1 MTPNL
6 LFLLTLLAFIS
17 TNLDDLFI
25 LMAFFAKKE
34 FSKGDVIIGQY
45 IGLLSLILISSTA
58 YFIQL
63 FIPYYLIGLL
73 GAIPIIIGV
82 KNLLH
87 LYINSNS
94 SQINLNKPNDRYKSL
109 QVALVTFANG
119 GDNIGVYI
127 PIFASLSLV
136 EIAAVVLIFI
146 ALTGLWCI
154 IGLKMVENRIIGS
167 KIKNYGH
174 LILPFVLIA
183 IGVLIILR
191 SFL

>member
-1 MTPNL
+1 
-6 LFLLTLLAFIS
+6 
-17 TNLDDLFI
+17 
-25 LMAFFAKKE
+25 MAFFAKKE

-87 LYINSNS
+87 LYINPNS